1 MTFIIYS
8 NLYIISRKIIKQS
21 HPSCNNLMLVGIILC
36 LLAIIPLGLDG
47 RFVSP
52 ALFPVACGTTSW
64 LLTLGFTL
72 AFGAMFS
79 KIWRVHRLTTKSKA
93 DASKTVSINTNDLA
107 YHAANFQKNINSLR
121 LSSSYTRTRQTGIFF
136 EDLIRQENLIF
147 KKNQINI
154 INAVLR
160 IQLFSFF

>member
-1 MTFIIYS
+1 
-8 NLYIISRKIIKQS
+8 
-21 HPSCNNLMLVGIILC
+21 MLVGIILC

-93 DASKTVSINTNDLA
+93 DTSKTVSKND
-107 YHAANFQKNINSLR
+107 
-121 LSSSYTRTRQTGIFF
+121 RT
-136 EDLIRQENLIF
+136 
-147 KKNQINI
+147 
-154 INAVLR
+154 LR
-160 IQLFSFF
+160 IYYLDVILP